1 MGDPGSSTPGRAH
14 LSSRSHSCQSTSS
27 SSTETCSSRSR
38 RTSRESS
45 SPTPTSMAPSSPES
59 EDPLS
64 QRKSRDKKLFDKRTL
79 ILLAYAGVMTMMEPW
94 AGKTH
99 DTHTRVVVVV
109 VVGSRESIF
118 TSKIIQGNKK
128 LTERL
133 THHKKYTL
141 LSRDY
146 CSLEKK
152 RK

>member
-1 MGDPGSSTPGRAH
+1 MG
-14 LSSRSHSCQSTSS
+14 
-27 SSTETCSSRSR
+27 ETCSSRSR

-79 ILLAYAGVMTMMEPW
+79 ILLAYAGVMTMMVPW

-99 DTHTRVVVVV
+99 DTHTRVV

-133 THHKKYTL
+133 T
-141 LSRDY
+141 
-146 CSLEKK
+146 
-152 RK
+152 